1 MQQNYSPRLE
11 MQIPQ
16 ENIYTG
22 FETIQKDE
30 FTGFIEKHFEF
41 PSNNADEINLFINGD
56 AEIKKIIYDLPEI
69 ISSELT
75 YSRIS
80 LDFMKETDPS
90 EKILEIV
97 VYSISN
103 EETLLQ
109 KEDKISDWI
118 IDNYPNPKNEYIILV
133 KFDSKND
140 YKLKE
145 FLNKHFK
152 FYSDNLNDINNFI
165 SEDYELEKIIYG
177 LPEIISKEFP
187 HSPIQLDFSK
197 FSNKD
202 ILEIVIKTPFDG
214 KTTSDKKDNI
224 LNEIFTK
231 YSKTTNEYFIS
242 MEFLK

>member
-1 MQQNYSPRLE
+1 MQQNYSQRLE
-11 MQIPQ
+11 LQIPH

-22 FETIQKDE
+22 LEIINKKDYK
-30 FTGFIEKHFEF
+30 FDKFLNDNYEF
-41 PSNNADEINLFINGD
+41 PSANF
-56 AEIKKIIYDLPEI
+56 
-69 ISSELT
+69 
-75 YSRIS
+75 
-80 LDFMKETDPS
+80 
-90 EKILEIV
+90 
-97 VYSISN
+97 
-103 EETLLQ
+103 
-109 KEDKISDWI
+109 
-118 IDNYPNPKNEYIILV
+118 
-133 KFDSKND
+133 
-140 YKLKE
+140 
-145 FLNKHFK
+145 
-152 FYSDNLNDINNFI
+152 NDINNFI

>member
-1 MQQNYSPRLE
+1 MMQQNYSQRLQ

-22 FETIQKDE
+22 FKTMQEDE
-30 FTGFIEKHFEF
+30 FTEFIEKHFEF
-41 PSNNADEINLFINGD
+41 PSNNSYEINLFINDD
-56 AEIKKIIYDLPEI
+56 AEMKKIIYDLPEI
-69 ISSELT
+69 IPSQLT
-75 YSRIS
+75 CSRIS
-80 LDFMKETDPS
+80 LDFMKETDSS

-97 VYSISN
+97 VYSTSD

-109 KEDKISDWI
+109 KEDEISDWI
-118 IDNYPNPKNEYIILV
+118 IDNYPKPTIEYIILV

-152 FYSDNLNDINNFI
+152 FSSDNFIDIKNFI
-165 SEDYELEKIIYG
+165 NDDYELEKIIYG
-177 LPEIISKEFP
+177 LPGIISKEFP
-187 HSPIQLDFSK
+187 HSPVQLDFNK
-197 FSNKD
+197 FSSEN

-214 KTTSDKKDNI
+214 KTTSDKKDII

-242 MEFLK
+242 MEF

>member
-1 MQQNYSPRLE
+1 MQQNYSQRLE

-16 ENIYTG
+16 ENIVTG
-22 FETIQKDE
+22 FETLQKDE

-41 PSNNADEINLFINGD
+41 PSNNFDEINLFIDGD
-56 AEIKKIIYDLPEI
+56 AEMKKIIYDLPEI

-97 VYSISN
+97 VYSSSD

-133 KFDSKND
+133 
-140 YKLKE
+140 E
-145 FLNKHFK
+145 F
-152 FYSDNLNDINNFI
+152 
-165 SEDYELEKIIYG
+165 
-177 LPEIISKEFP
+177 
-187 HSPIQLDFSK
+187 
-197 FSNKD
+197 
-202 ILEIVIKTPFDG
+202 
-214 KTTSDKKDNI
+214 
-224 LNEIFTK
+224 
-231 YSKTTNEYFIS
+231 
-242 MEFLK
+242 